1 MGGVSFWSTSK
12 KIGVIY
18 PFVLSLALVF
28 FKQTESHIMIYQS
41 NRPQF
46 QIFYFNNFH
55 LIVDDGAVGFESYD
69 IKLNYKKKKKDL
81 I

>member
-1 MGGVSFWSTSK
+1 
-12 KIGVIY
+12 
-18 PFVLSLALVF
+18 
-28 FKQTESHIMIYQS
+28 MIFQS
-41 NRPQF
+41 YRPQF
-46 QIFYFNNFH
+46 QFFYFNNFH